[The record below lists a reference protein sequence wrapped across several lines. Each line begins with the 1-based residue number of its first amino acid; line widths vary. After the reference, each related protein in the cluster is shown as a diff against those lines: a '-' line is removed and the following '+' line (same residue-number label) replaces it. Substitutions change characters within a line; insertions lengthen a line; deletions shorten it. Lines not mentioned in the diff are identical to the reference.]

1 MTCTQAQGY
10 ITPFINDQIDV
21 NELEEFLNHI
31 ENCQECREELEVY
44 YTLLTAMKQLDEE
57 HNMPDE
63 YHMGLLHKIKR
74 AEEKIVHYKV
84 QSIRKRFILA
94 TIIAVVS
101 FLSSFGIQE
110 YVIEEVEKENNLT
123 TAPFD
128 INYYYFRDRH
138 TELDQF
144 IEEHGRDMVI
154 YTIKEEM
161 NKIESEGDKS
171 E

>member
-21 NELEEFLNHI
+21 NELEKFLDHI
-31 ENCQECREELEVY
+31 EHCEECREELEVY

-57 HNMPDE
+57 HNMSGD
-63 YHMGLLHKIKR
+63 YHMEFLNKIKK
-74 AEEKIVHYKV
+74 AEERIVHSKV
-84 QSIRKRFILA
+84 QSFRKRFILA
-94 TIIAVVS
+94 AIIGVVS

-110 YVIEEVEKENNLT
+110 YVIEEVEKENNLND
-123 TAPFD
+123 APFD
-128 INYYYFRDRH
+128 INYYYFKDRN

-161 NKIESEGDKS
+161 NEIESKGDKS